1 MLALLWLLSKHAFYV
16 FRPLYTINANVQFI
30 YHILSLTAPL
40 VIQDEGNIQPKLEE
54 EAESEDEEKM
64 KEVTGSGELLSRV
77 QDLEDKLE
85 DSEQE
90 KMALQNK
97 LKTSQEEEGRLSQEI
112 ASLKEKLVSVV
123 SSQVRRA

>member
-1 MLALLWLLSKHAFYV
+1 M
-16 FRPLYTINANVQFI
+16 
-30 YHILSLTAPL
+30 
-40 VIQDEGNIQPKLEE
+40 EE
-54 EAESEDEEKM
+54 EAESEDEEKI
-64 KEVTGSGELLSRV
+64 KEVTDSGELLSRV

-90 KMALQNK
+90 KMALQSI

>member
-16 FRPLYTINANVQFI
+16 FRPLYTINANLQFI
-30 YHILSLTAPL
+30 YHILSFTAPL
-40 VIQDEGNIQPKLEE
+40 VIQDEGDIQPKLEE

-85 DSEQE
+85 DSEQ
-90 KMALQNK
+90 KMALQSK

-112 ASLKEKLVSVV
+112 ASLKEKLVSVL

>member
-1 MLALLWLLSKHAFYV
+1 M
-16 FRPLYTINANVQFI
+16 
-30 YHILSLTAPL
+30 
-40 VIQDEGNIQPKLEE
+40 EE
-54 EAESEDEEKM
+54 EAESEDEEKI
-64 KEVTGSGELLSRV
+64 KEVTDSGELLSRV